1 MLCLLV
7 AFSGC
12 MSEEPVPEKEADEA
26 ISEEPTAVF
35 ETEIVFEPKSEFPLF
50 LKDIFEAGTEIYDQ
64 TDKTIENITVLGDEN
79 EFFVTYEYMARE
91 GKNKEFND
99 DCWLRI

>member
-1 MLCLLV
+1 MKKLFFSFMLCLLV

-50 LKDIFEAGTEIYDQ
+50 FERY
-64 TDKTIENITVLGDEN
+64 
-79 EFFVTYEYMARE
+79 F
-91 GKNKEFND
+91 
-99 DCWLRI
+99 